1 MKRAIKHFESVRRPS
16 GNATTQE
23 WEQLVTD
30 LEKRVARLGNNN
42 EELTKKNKKM
52 AGDVER
58 YSEAMLSVNGKFSLF
73 IFCYFSMSTINA
85 RLLSQLPQL
94 RGFLLLIV
102 CANLFIERYFG
113 SVTFYSSRVHFFRY
127 SIF

>member
-1 MKRAIKHFESVRRPS
+1 MKRAIKHFESIRRPS

-42 EELTKKNKKM
+42 EELIKKNKKM

-73 IFCYFSMSTINA
+73 IICYFSMSTINA
-85 RLLSQLPQL
+85 RLLSQL

-102 CANLFIERYFG
+102 CANLFIERYFR